1 MSNFSLFTI
10 LFIHD
15 LELRKLDIII
25 LLPNQVQSRDE
36 YKKLQNWCNI
46 LQAGLGPSS
55 QQFEGVDCEPLN
67 CNLKTDDYALV
78 VGGFDGYALLHE
90 MSSYSPWH
98 DRMESL
104 SPMAFQR
111 TCHSVANLN
120 SEVYVLGGVYGD
132 ETYDTGIGSHFTY
145 LFGIGLISNFHI

>member
-1 MSNFSLFTI
+1 M
-10 LFIHD
+10 
-15 LELRKLDIII
+15 
-25 LLPNQVQSRDE
+25 PNQVQSRDE